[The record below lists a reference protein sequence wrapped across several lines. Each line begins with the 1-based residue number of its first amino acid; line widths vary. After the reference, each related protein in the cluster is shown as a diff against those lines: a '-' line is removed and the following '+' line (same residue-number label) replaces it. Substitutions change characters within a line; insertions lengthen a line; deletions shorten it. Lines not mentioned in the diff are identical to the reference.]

1 MADPLEFTQKTTDS
15 LGTSGRIVTPGA
27 SDLDPVAKA
36 IVALTAG
43 DVTIIPV
50 GNANDKPLAFVGVFA
65 GWVSPYRVRRV
76 TAATATIATIDG

>member
-1 MADPLEFTQKTTDS
+1 MADKYETWLDTPST

>member
-15 LGTSGRIVTPGA
+15 LGTSGRIITPGA
-27 SDLDPVAKA
+27 TDLDPVAKA
-36 IVALTAG
+36 IVTLTAG
-43 DVTIIPV
+43 NVTIVPV
-50 GNANDKPLAFVGVFA
+50 SNDNADTLAFVGLPA